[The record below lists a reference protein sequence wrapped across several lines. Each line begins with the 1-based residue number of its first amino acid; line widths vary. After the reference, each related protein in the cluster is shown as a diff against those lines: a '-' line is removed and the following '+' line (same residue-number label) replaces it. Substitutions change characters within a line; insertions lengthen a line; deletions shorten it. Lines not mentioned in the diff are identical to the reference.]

1 MVVVVSEFLRAVSKE
16 ATLVGQFVELLEQE
30 QEVLTNGRTDELP
43 TIAGTKEKLAAELND
58 LSRQRNAFLGSLGF
72 PSDRPGMEVWTTA
85 NPSQNEAI
93 TAWRQTLSLAA
104 RAKELNLRNGQL
116 IQLRM
121 KYNAQALEILTR
133 KENNLDLYGPD
144 GRSSTPGERR
154 IDDAV

>member
-1 MVVVVSEFLRAVSKE
+1 MAVVVSEFLRAVSSE
-16 ATLVGQFVELLEQE
+16 ATLVRQFVELLEQE

-43 TIAGTKEKLAAELND
+43 AIAGTKEKLAAELND
-58 LSRQRNAFLGSLGF
+58 LSRQRNAFLGSLAF
-72 PSDRPGMEVWTTA
+72 PSDRPGMEAWAAA
-85 NPSQNEAI
+85 NSSHNEAI
-93 TAWRQTLSLAA
+93 AAWRQTLSLAA
-104 RAKELNLRNGQL
+104 RAKVLNLRNGQL

-133 KENNLDLYGPD
+133 KESNLDLYGPD